1 MKRIS
6 IWMLAAI
13 LTISGATMLTGCS
26 KADSPVDEVKP
37 DVKMSDVLGEWIFE
51 YDGGSVTPIPGNEE
65 EGFPTDA
72 NGLAMLYFFDDNGI
86 GWKEMNILKDQEV
99 IYVPVC
105 RYTSEFR
112 YIVDPSGTIRI
123 IFLNDDGT
131 DGEEEDELVYEDGQ
145 LYSILDEETLTLTRA
160 TSEQSRK
167 YREAT
172 DSWYGGS
179 DRQRSVGGLSND
191 NFKWGGSFPVS
202 EKER

>member
-1 MKRIS
+1 MKKIS

-26 KADSPVDEVKP
+26 NTDSPVETTKP

-112 YIVDPSGTIRI
+112 YIVDPSGAIRI

-131 DGEEEDELVYEDGQ
+131 DGEEEDELFYEDGQ

-172 DSWYGGS
+172 DSWYGGN
-179 DRQRSVGGLSND
+179 DRKRGVGGLSND